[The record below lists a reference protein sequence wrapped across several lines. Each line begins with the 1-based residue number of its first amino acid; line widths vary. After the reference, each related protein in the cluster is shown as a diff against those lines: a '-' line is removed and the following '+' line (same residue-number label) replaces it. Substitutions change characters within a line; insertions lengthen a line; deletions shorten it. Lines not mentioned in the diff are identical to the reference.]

1 MIFTEMK
8 EQALNQEFSVYYNML
23 SESQKKS
30 LLKMMKSFLGKSIDK
45 TKRISVAQ
53 YNKELEEAEQRIESG
68 QFINQESLREEAK
81 EW

>member
-1 MIFTEMK
+1 MMQ
-8 EQALNQEFSVYYNML
+8 EQTLNKEFSVYFDML

-30 LLKMMKSFLGKSIDK
+30 LLAMMKSFLDKSIDN

-53 YNKELEEAEQRIESG
+53 YNKELEEAEKRIESG
-68 QFINQESLREEAK
+68 QFITQESLREEAK

>member
-1 MIFTEMK
+1 MTFTEMK

-30 LLKMMKSFLGKSIDK
+30 LLTMMKSFLGKSIDK

-53 YNKELEEAEQRIESG
+53 YNKELEEAEQRIKSG
-68 QFINQESLREEAK
+68 QFVTQESLREEAK